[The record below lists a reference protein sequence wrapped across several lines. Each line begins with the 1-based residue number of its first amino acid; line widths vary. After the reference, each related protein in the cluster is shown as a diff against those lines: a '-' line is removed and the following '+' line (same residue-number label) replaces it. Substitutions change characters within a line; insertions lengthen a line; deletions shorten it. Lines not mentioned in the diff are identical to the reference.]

1 MHLVRLGGQYFNL
14 DNASRIEDL
23 LEYAPSP
30 SNRINIYYA
39 GVSDEDGWSVVEGAE
54 ADALR
59 RYLQRTAVDLMGPE
73 QSDRDYLT
81 YRERG
86 GELAYATWDQKHGLL
101 RSYHGKPE
109 TWFERPSN
117 AALVAALESELK
129 L

>member
-1 MHLVRLGGQYFNL
+1 MHLVKLGNFYFNL
-14 DNASRIEDL
+14 DNVGVIEDRMNVDPRNTIL
-23 LEYAPSP
+23 
-30 SNRINIYYA
+30 ID
-39 GVSDEDGWSVVEGAE
+39 GVVDFDGAE

-73 QSDRDYLT
+73 QTDREYLT

-101 RSYHGKPE
+101 RSYHGKSE